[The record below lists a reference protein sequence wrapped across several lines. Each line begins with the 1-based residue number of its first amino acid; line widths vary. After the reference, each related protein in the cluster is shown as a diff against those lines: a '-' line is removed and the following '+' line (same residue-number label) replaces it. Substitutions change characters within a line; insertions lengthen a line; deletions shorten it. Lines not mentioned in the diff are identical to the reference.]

1 MDSDDLFRIT
11 AEIINGT
18 PKILSTVPMTPEVS
32 VIWDKVAAEINS
44 ADKNVMFDVPFEIPM
59 IQANAPRKRLKSAP
73 DRDEIKTFIKFL
85 SKKPTRRF
93 DFIHVPEA
101 YGDTLNKFVEVKD
114 YESARLYAERY
125 LL

>member
-1 MDSDDLFRIT
+1 MT
-11 AEIINGT
+11 TEIINGV
-18 PKILSTVPMTPEVS
+18 PKILSNVAMTPEVS
-32 VIWDKVAAEINS
+32 VMWDKIAKEVQEAPEGMII
-44 ADKNVMFDVPFEIPM
+44 DIPFEMPE
-59 IQANAPRKRLKSAP
+59 IQANRPQKNVKAAA

-85 SKKPTRRF
+85 NKKPNRRF
-93 DFIHVPEA
+93 DFIHIPEA